1 MAVARLEKYLI
12 VVHKSEETK
21 VLKYLQKKELVE
33 LKPYFKK
40 ETETDESASLPPKQ
54 DLNVPVANIKAKR
67 ALDIL
72 EEYEKKPGKK
82 MASKTGK
89 LVVSNHE
96 YEKIA
101 SSCTDNDEIIE
112 EIISIDKEINFNNT
126 KIAEISLNINQ
137 LDLWSSFK
145 EKLESLGD
153 FDSYSIKLGTIKAK
167 KNIFEE
173 ICSEFDKRQISY
185 EIINTNLDLNYI
197 ILAYHSSIRADAQD
211 YLSDITFEDAD
222 VLGCCGTVQENID
235 GLKKQLEHLESINGN
250 LIAKLQEYSKD
261 FERNLT
267 IYLDYLENNV
277 EIEWAVSYGY
287 STDNVSFY
295 TAWVK
300 KDDKKILDNII
311 DSFNFTRIIPV
322 EPQEDEVI
330 PTILENK
337 KIFRPFELII
347 NLYGVPRY
355 YEIDPTPYMALF
367 FALFF
372 GLCLTDAGY
381 GLVFIAISIVLF
393 FKMKGSK
400 NIPMLVLALGIFTIL
415 GGAVFNGWFGDLPS
429 YLGIDGFFSRLAI
442 FGDPMK
448 STEGAMN
455 FFRLALLL
463 GVIQVIFGLVIKFF
477 DNLFRKE
484 YKIVFFDTL
493 PWIVII
499 VSLIIMLLSTEMA
512 VNIQLVS
519 EPIFS
524 ASVSKILV
532 WLMIPA
538 ALVIILFG
546 ARDEKKWGLRLFMG
560 FLNLTIVNGIT
571 SFLGDF
577 LSYIRLMALGLV
589 TAGIGTAINKIAFQL
604 GSIPV
609 VGIIIV
615 IIGLIFGHIF
625 NIGINILGGFVHTM
639 RLQYVEFFS
648 KFYVGG
654 GKPFEVLKEE
664 HKYISIKD

>member
-1 MAVARLEKYLI
+1 MAVAKLEKYLI

-21 VLKYLQKKELVE
+21 VLKYLQKNELVE

-40 ETETDESASLPPKQ
+40 ETETEENPQSPPKQ
-54 DLNVPVANIKAKR
+54 DLVLPVVNIKAKR

-72 EEYEKKPGKK
+72 TEYKKKPGKK
-82 MASKTGK
+82 IASRAGK
-89 LVVSNHE
+89 LIVSNHE
-96 YEKIA
+96 YENII
-101 SSCTDNDEIIE
+101 SRTDNEEIIE
-112 EIISIDKEINFNNT
+112 EIISIDREINFNN
-126 KIAEISLNINQ
+126 ARISELSQKINQ
-137 LDLWSSFK
+137 FDLWSSFK
-145 EKLESLGD
+145 GRLELLGD
-153 FDSYSIKLGTIKAK
+153 YDSYSIKLGTIKAR
-167 KNIFEE
+167 KNVFEE
-173 ICSEFDKRQISY
+173 ICSEFEKRNISY
-185 EIINTNLDLNYI
+185 EIINSSLDLYYVI
-197 ILAYHSSIRADAQD
+197 IAYHSGIRADAQD
-211 YLSDITFEDAD
+211 YLSEIPFEEADIE
-222 VLGCCGTVQENID
+222 GCCGTIQENID
-235 GLKKQLEHLESINGN
+235 ALKKQLDHLESKNNN
-250 LIAKLQEYSKD
+250 LVKKLQGYSKD
-261 FERNLT
+261 FERNIT

-277 EIEWAVSYGY
+277 EIEWALNYGY

-300 KDDKKILDNII
+300 KDDKKTLNSLISN
-311 DSFNFTRIIPV
+311 FNFTRIVQV
-322 EPQEDEVI
+322 EPEEDEVI

-337 KIFRPFELII
+337 KIFRPFEFII
-347 NLYGVPRY
+347 NLYGIPRY
-355 YEIDPTPYMALF
+355 FEIDPTPYMAVF

-381 GLVFIAISIVLF
+381 GFIFVALSIVLF

-400 NIPMLVLALGIFTIL
+400 NIPLLVLILGIFTIL

-429 YLGIDGFFSRLAI
+429 YLGVDDFFARFAI
-442 FGDPMK
+442 LGDPMK
-448 STEGAMN
+448 STDGAMN

-512 VNIQLVS
+512 VSIQLVS
-519 EPIFS
+519 EPVFP
-524 ASVSKILV
+524 ASVSKILI
-532 WLMIPA
+532 WLMLPA

-609 VGIIIV
+609 IGIVIV
-615 IIGLIFGHIF
+615 IICLIFGHIF

>member
-1 MAVARLEKYLI
+1 MAVAKLEKYLI

-21 VLKYLQKKELVE
+21 VLKYLQKNELVE

-40 ETETDESASLPPKQ
+40 ETETEENPQSLQKQ
-54 DLNVPVANIKAKR
+54 DLVLPAVNIKAKR

-72 EEYEKKPGKK
+72 TEYKKKPGKK
-82 MASKTGK
+82 IASRAGK
-89 LVVSNHE
+89 LIVSNHE
-96 YEKIA
+96 YENII
-101 SSCTDNDEIIE
+101 SRTDNEEIIE
-112 EIISIDKEINFNNT
+112 EIISIDREINFNN
-126 KIAEISLNINQ
+126 ARISELSQKINQ
-137 LDLWSSFK
+137 FDLWSSFK
-145 EKLESLGD
+145 GRLELLGD
-153 FDSYSIKLGTIKAK
+153 YDSYSIKLGTIKAR
-167 KNIFEE
+167 KNVFEE
-173 ICSEFDKRQISY
+173 ICSEFEKRNISY
-185 EIINTNLDLNYI
+185 EIINSSLDLYYVI
-197 ILAYHSSIRADAQD
+197 IAYHSGIRSDAQD
-211 YLSDITFEDAD
+211 YLSEIPFEEADIE
-222 VLGCCGTVQENID
+222 GCCGTIQENID
-235 GLKKQLEHLESINGN
+235 ALRKQLDHLESKNNN
-250 LIAKLQEYSKD
+250 LVKKLQGYSKD
-261 FERNLT
+261 FERNIT

-277 EIEWAVSYGY
+277 EIEWALNYGY

-300 KDDKKILDNII
+300 KDDKKTLNSLISN
-311 DSFNFTRIIPV
+311 FNFTRIVQV
-322 EPQEDEVI
+322 EPEEDEVI

-337 KIFRPFELII
+337 KIFRPFEFII
-347 NLYGVPRY
+347 NLYGIPRY
-355 YEIDPTPYMALF
+355 FEIDPTPYMAVF

-381 GLVFIAISIVLF
+381 GFIFVALSIVLF

-400 NIPMLVLALGIFTIL
+400 NIPLLVLILGIFTIL

-429 YLGIDGFFSRLAI
+429 YLGVDDFFARFAI
-442 FGDPMK
+442 LGDPMK
-448 STEGAMN
+448 STDGAMN

-512 VNIQLVS
+512 VSIQLVS
-519 EPIFS
+519 EPVFP
-524 ASVSKILV
+524 ASVSKILI
-532 WLMIPA
+532 WLMLPA

-609 VGIIIV
+609 IGIVIV
-615 IIGLIFGHIF
+615 IICLIFGHIF